1 MPFWGLQK
9 QLGIDVD
16 TFLLRQSMPQPHGQA
31 AVCHAFER
39 EWVECGHGLG
49 QTRARRECQL
59 EYEDFME
66 CMKRTKLCGA
76 DLCPCPQLSSSSI
89 HTQDKTLVRKW
100 GWKPKSHQ
108 YSTS

>member
-16 TFLLRQSMPQPHGQA
+16 SWLVRQSMPQPHGQA
-31 AVCHAFER
+31 AACHAFER

-66 CMKRTKLCGA
+66 CMNRTKLAQRLRIILEQRDRMIKQGKYTPP
-76 DLCPCPQLSSSSI
+76 DYHMGKEEPRP
-89 HTQDKTLVRKW
+89 
-100 GWKPKSHQ
+100 
-108 YSTS
+108 

>member
-16 TFLLRQSMPQPHGQA
+16 NWLVRQSMPQPYSQA
-31 AVCHAFER
+31 AACHAFER

-66 CMKRTKLCGA
+66 CMNRTKMAQRLRII
-76 DLCPCPQLSSSSI
+76 LEQR
-89 HTQDKTLVRKW
+89 DKMIKQGKYTPPDYHMGKEEPR
-100 GWKPKSHQ
+100 P
-108 YSTS
+108 

>member
-9 QLGIDVD
+9 QLGVDVD
-16 TFLLRQSMPQPHGQA
+16 SFLLRQSMPQPHGQA
-31 AVCHAFER
+31 AACHAFER

-66 CMKRTKLCGA
+66 CMKRTKLVGERGDTA
-76 DLCPCPQLSSSSI
+76 GP
-89 HTQDKTLVRKW
+89 
-100 GWKPKSHQ
+100 
-108 YSTS
+108 

>member
-1 MPFWGLQK
+1 MPFFGLQK

-16 TFLLRQSMPQPHGQA
+16 SWLLRQSMPQPYGQA
-31 AVCHAFER
+31 AACHAFER

-66 CMKRTKLCGA
+66 CMKQTKLA
-76 DLCPCPQLSSSSI
+76 KRLQTILE
-89 HTQDKTLVRKW
+89 QRDKLIKEGKYTPPDYHMGKEEPR
-100 GWKPKSHQ
+100 P
-108 YSTS
+108 